1 MPGVMAAPLL
11 AMTMLVASCGPSGAG
26 ATEPPRRASADGA
39 PAAIVLDQRLPQRAR
54 LLWLDGRPAQ
64 PVGTAAVVSDGS
76 GGWLA
81 FDDRLRLTDAPDA
94 LGARPLAAIA
104 GDQAGTLRGIDG
116 QGEMISVGGGTSS
129 RPAIPFGVVTVDPV
143 TAAVWL
149 VRATDRVSYRMPG
162 DVLPLF
168 ERFDPATGTWHGVG
182 EAWLPEYGMLQDL
195 ANAGHLVVQGD
206 TLYYAPFIRDEL
218 LALTASGDTLWRA
231 TRGFAHTTVEP
242 TFGVVD
248 GRPVV
253 DYQPVNL
260 GLARSPTGTLLL
272 LSVDDGSPVLGRLD
286 EFDPATG
293 ALLATTQLPTSTPT
307 LAIAPDGRVHLL
319 TTSTLLGVQPPRRL
333 ELADTTLPMLDGSGP
348 RALKDYVGQPLILN
362 FWASW
367 CAPCRK
373 ELPALDSLRR
383 VLVPEGIAL
392 VGMNDDRD
400 ADAARRFL
408 AAVAPDFP
416 SFAGGGGMQ
425 GRYGY
430 LGLPWTLLLDAR
442 GEVVGQWI
450 GELTPTTL
458 QSLATAARAAAGS
471 PPLREGTP
479 RDDR

>member
-1 MPGVMAAPLL
+1 MRLL
-11 AMTMLVASCGPSGAG
+11 MSGSLWAMTLLVTSCGPSGAG
-26 ATEPPRRASADGA
+26 ATEPPRRAGEGGG
-39 PAAIVLDQRLPQRAR
+39 PAGIVLDQRSPKRAR

-64 PVGTAAVVSDGS
+64 PVGTAAVVADGS

-81 FDDRLRLTDAPDA
+81 FDDRLRPTATPKSLR
-94 LGARPLAAIA
+94 ARPLAAIA
-104 GDQAGTLRGIDG
+104 ADRTGTLWGIDG
-116 QGEMISVGGGTSS
+116 QGEMVSVGEVASS
-129 RPAIPFGVVTVDPV
+129 RPAIPFGVVAVDAV
-143 TAAVWL
+143 TDAIWL

-162 DVLPLF
+162 EALPLF
-168 ERFDPATGTWHGVG
+168 ERFDPATGSWRGVG
-182 EAWLPEYGMLQDL
+182 EAWLPEYAMLQDL
-195 ANAGHLVVQGD
+195 ANAGHLVAQGD

-218 LALTASGDTLWRA
+218 LALSASGDTLWRA
-231 TRGFAHTTVEP
+231 TRGFVHTTVEP
-242 TFGVVD
+242 TFGVED

-260 GLARSPTGTLLL
+260 GLVRSPTGTLLL

-286 EFDPATG
+286 EFDPASG
-293 ALLATTQLPTSTPT
+293 ALLATTPLPTQTPT

-319 TTSTLLGVQPPRRL
+319 TASTLLGVRPPQRRA
-333 ELADTTLPMLDGSGP
+333 LADTALSMLDGSGP
-348 RALKDYVGQPLILN
+348 RTLGDYAGRPLILN

-367 CAPCRK
+367 CAPCRT

-383 VLVPEGIAL
+383 VLESEGIAL

-416 SFAGGGGMQ
+416 SFEGGGGMQ
-425 GRYGY
+425 QRHGY

-450 GELTPTTL
+450 GELDATSI
-458 QSLATAARAAAGS
+458 QRLATAARAEAGS
-471 PPLREGTP
+471 SPPSEGTP